1 MMIYKTT
8 TDRPVTNSF
17 ELPTPQAK
25 EDVYAQ
31 ICS

>member
-17 ELPTPQAK
+17 QLPAPQAK
-25 EDVYAQ
+25 DVYAQ